1 MKKILLI
8 LLVLFVITG
17 CGKEIDLIGRWISS
31 DNSTYQ
37 FNEDGNC
44 EKRTNIDI
52 YSCTYTK
59 NDGVIDIE
67 LSDGTME
74 SGQIN
79 PDRIIIGSEVYKK
92 DSE

>member
-1 MKKILLI
+1 MKKIIMIGAVLLFATACSKEVD
-8 LLVLFVITG
+8 LVGSWV
-17 CGKEIDLIGRWISS
+17 SS

-37 FNEDGNC
+37 FNSDGTC
-44 EKRTNIDI
+44 EKRTNVNK

-59 NDGVIDIE
+59 SNGVVDIH

-79 PDRIIIGSEVYKK
+79 PDRIIIGSDVYKK
-92 DSE
+92 GE

>member
-1 MKKILLI
+1 MKRILLI

-17 CGKEIDLIGRWISS
+17 CGGEVDLIGKWISS

-37 FNEDGNC
+37 FNEDGTC

-59 NDGVIDIE
+59 SNGVIDIE

-92 DSE
+92 DSD